1 MQDTIHLGFNRA
13 FSPTTQCSIFML
25 LESVNI
31 SLHEYVSYSFKP
43 LLSIHIIYRPMSLAV
58 YLRLRFSS
66 ELLPQFTN
74 SLLYSCLLIP
84 PKPQNEL
91 WIGPSLNLLP
101 TSFPISVTSFSIHTI
116 AQGKPWMCLFPS
128 PCPRSSHYLISN
140 AEANI
145 VNSTSTVCL
154 KSTFLHL
161 QLHHWYSTTISCL
174 EDYLNSSLFIH
185 FCCPTVQSLHK
196 ANIFK
201 HNVDASLLNLKL
213 LNDSQFHYNQNPVPY
228 YAP

>member
-1 MQDTIHLGFNRA
+1 MMQYYPIMDFKLVVFHKKDQWTRKWQWSPHTHSSLQQWSTKGICLHMQDTKHLGSNRA
-13 FSPTTQCSIFML
+13 SSPTTQCSIFML

-31 SLHEYVSYSFKP
+31 SLHEYVSYSLKP
-43 LLSIHIIYRPMSLAV
+43 LLSIHIIYRLMSLAV

-84 PKPQNEL
+84 PKPQKEL

-101 TSFPISVTSFSIHTI
+101 PSFPIFVTSFRIHTI

-140 AEANI
+140 AEANTA
-145 VNSTSTVCL
+145 NSTSTVCL

-161 QLHHWYSTTISCL
+161 QLHHWYS
-174 EDYLNSSLFIH
+174 IH
-185 FCCPTVQSLHK
+185 HL
-196 ANIFK
+196 
-201 HNVDASLLNLKL
+201 
-213 LNDSQFHYNQNPVPY
+213 VPGRLS
-228 YAP
+228 